1 MGEVK
6 DKFDEAQ
13 FFYGHMVQSC
23 NEDSVTEFRYYLS
36 AFLSAARSVQ
46 LYVET
51 KAKSTKRLK
60 DHNKLVGNNPI
71 LGYFREKRNMSIHC
85 TKVPTKQKIEIQM
98 RASMALSI
106 QSSIEITKYD
116 RDGKL
121 IEVLRREPLK
131 KSSGPKD
138 NSGDISSTQT
148 FSIYFNDRK
157 EADDDEDVL
166 TLGQRYIDELQ
177 RFIAEAE
184 QFGLINE

>member
-1 MGEVK
+1 MDEVK

-13 FFYGHMVQSC
+13 FFYGHMIQSC
-23 NEDSVTEFRYYLS
+23 KEDSVTEFRYYLS

-51 KAKSTKRLK
+51 KAKSTNRLN
-60 DHNKLVGNNPI
+60 DYNKLVGNNPI
-71 LGYFREKRNMSIHC
+71 LGYFRKKRNMSIHC
-85 TKVPTKQKIEIQM
+85 TKVPTKQKKEIQM
-98 RASMALSI
+98 RVSIPVSI

-121 IEVLRREPLK
+121 IEVQKRERLK
-131 KSSGPKD
+131 KSSTPKD
-138 NSGDISSTQT
+138 NSGVISSTQT

-157 EADDDEDVL
+157 ENDDEDVL
-166 TLGQRYIDELQ
+166 ALGQRYIDELQ

-184 QFGLINE
+184 LFGLL